1 MTPSDTWRG
10 PVLDRDQRD
19 LRDMLG
25 AFAAAHDPVLTD
37 APEQIA
43 GLVTELAALGVWTL
57 GTAEETGGGGAD
69 RATTALVFER
79 LGRAWPALG
88 WAAAQ
93 AHTAVDV
100 LGADERFAELV
111 AGLHAGTAAVAVVDA
126 SAAQVRL
133 TREDGALRGTVA
145 RVDAAAERPYLLLL
159 GDAGHAVLL
168 PPAVL
173 TPEPLR
179 RTGFGGALTRAL
191 EVDAR
196 LGEYHDLAG
205 VDTAAARRRL
215 RLGAAA
221 VAAGIAGAAADAAAE
236 YAAGREQFGA
246 ALTALPTVRQAL
258 LDQAARAAV
267 GTAAAFGAEDEVA
280 VLAALREACAGAI
293 DAAASALQAHG
304 GYGYLTEY
312 GAERRLRDAISLRA
326 ATDPGGAATAVAR
339 VLTGL
344 APTPTAIRKDAS

>member
-10 PVLDRDQRD
+10 PALDRDQRD
-19 LRDMLG
+19 LRDMLD
-25 AFAAAHDPVLTD
+25 AFAAAHNPVLAD
-37 APEQIA
+37 EPEQVA

-93 AHTAVDV
+93 AHTAIDV
-100 LGADERFAELV
+100 LGADQRFADLV
-111 AGLHAGTAAVAVVDA
+111 TGLHAGTAAVAVVDA
-126 SAAQVRL
+126 TAAQVRL
-133 TREDGALRGTVA
+133 TRQGGTLSGTVA
-145 RVDAAAERPYLLLL
+145 RVDAAAERPHLLLL

-168 PPAVL
+168 PPVAL

-179 RTGFGGALTRAL
+179 RTGFGGALTRSL

-196 LGEYHDLAG
+196 PGEYHDLDS

-236 YAAGREQFGA
+236 YASGREQFGA
-246 ALTALPTVRQAL
+246 PLTALPTVRQAL
-258 LDQAARAAV
+258 LGQAARAAV
-267 GTAAAFGAEDEVA
+267 STAAAFGAEDEVA
-280 VLAALREACAGAI
+280 VLAALREACEGAI
-293 DAAASALQAHG
+293 EAAAGALQAHG

-339 VLTGL
+339 ALAGL
-344 APTPTAIRKDAS
+344 PPIATAIRKDAS

>member
-1 MTPSDTWRG
+1 MTPSDIWRG
-10 PVLDRDQRD
+10 PALDRDQRD
-19 LRDMLG
+19 LRDMLD

-37 APEQIA
+37 DPEQVA
-43 GLVTELAALGVWTL
+43 GLVTALAALGVWTL

-69 RATTALVFER
+69 RVTTALVFER

-88 WAAAQ
+88 WAAVQ

-111 AGLHAGTAAVAVVDA
+111 TGLHAGTAAVAVVDA
-126 SAAQVRL
+126 AAAQVRL
-133 TREDGALRGTVA
+133 TWEGGALNGTVA
-145 RVDAAAERPYLLLL
+145 RVDVAAEQPHLMLL

-168 PPAVL
+168 APATL
-173 TPEPLR
+173 TPKPLR
-179 RTGFGGALTRAL
+179 RTGFGGATTRSL

-196 LGEYHDLAG
+196 PGQYHDLDG
-205 VDTAAARRRL
+205 VDIAAARRRL

-258 LDQAARAAV
+258 LGQAARAAV
-267 GTAAAFGAEDEVA
+267 STAAAFGAEDEIA
-280 VLAALREACAGAI
+280 VLGALREACEAAI
-293 DAAASALQAHG
+293 DIAASALQVHG

-312 GAERRLRDAISLRA
+312 GAERRLRDAMSLRA
-326 ATDPGGAATAVAR
+326 ATDPGGASTAVAR
-339 VLTGL
+339 AMTGL

>member
-10 PVLDRDQRD
+10 PALDRDQRD
-19 LRDMLG
+19 LRDMLD
-25 AFAAAHDPVLTD
+25 AFAAAHDPVLAD
-37 APEQIA
+37 EPEQVA

-93 AHTAVDV
+93 AHTAIDV
-100 LGADERFAELV
+100 LGVDQRFAGLV
-111 AGLHAGTAAVAVVDA
+111 TGLHAGTAAVAVVDA
-126 SAAQVRL
+126 TAAQVRL
-133 TREDGALRGTVA
+133 TRQCGTLSGTVA
-145 RVDAAAERPYLLLL
+145 RVDAAAERPHLLLL

-168 PPAVL
+168 PPVAL

-179 RTGFGGALTRAL
+179 RTGFGGALTRSL

-196 LGEYHDLAG
+196 PGEYHDLDG
-205 VDTAAARRRL
+205 VDTAGALRRL

-236 YAAGREQFGA
+236 YASGREQFGA
-246 ALTALPTVRQAL
+246 PLTALPTVRQAL
-258 LDQAARAAV
+258 LGQAARAAV
-267 GTAAAFGAEDEVA
+267 STAAAFGAEDEVA
-280 VLAALREACAGAI
+280 VLAALREACEGAI
-293 DAAASALQAHG
+293 EAAAGALQAHG

-339 VLTGL
+339 ALAGL
-344 APTPTAIRKDAS
+344 PPIPTAIRKDES